1 MVIPLPNRQINRE
14 AHKLSLCKIAA
25 LYQRI
30 SLLRYPKTTF
40 PHLPSQGAVRAS
52 VKMNLCLRSMHS
64 IYVPLHFGGS
74 SFLTDPS
81 LATLPLHAS
90 TSASH
95 SVRKSPLHSLSTRF
109 LSYPHSSST
118 VTPCACLPRYNL
130 DFHCLSYFKNS
141 KFKIQI
147 QFFP

>member
-30 SLLRYPKTTF
+30 SLLRYPKTSF
-40 PHLPSQGAVRAS
+40 PHHPSQGAVRAS
-52 VKMNLCLRSMHS
+52 VKMNLCLQSMHS
-64 IYVPLHFGGS
+64 ISVPLHFGGS

-81 LATLPLHAS
+81 LATLSLHAS

-118 VTPCACLPRYNL
+118 VTLCACLPRYNL
-130 DFHCLSYFKNS
+130 DFHCLSYFKN
-141 KFKIQI
+141 
-147 QFFP
+147 

>member
-1 MVIPLPNRQINRE
+1 MVIPLPNWQINRE

-40 PHLPSQGAVRAS
+40 PHLPNQGAVRAS

-64 IYVPLHFGGS
+64 ISVPLHFGGS
-74 SFLTDPS
+74 SYLTDPS
-81 LATLPLHAS
+81 LATLSLHAS

-95 SVRKSPLHSLSTRF
+95 SVRKSPLHSLSTRSF
-109 LSYPHSSST
+109 SYPHSSFT
-118 VTPCACLPRYNL
+118 VTPCACSPRLNFQFDY
-130 DFHCLSYFKNS
+130 FSYFNNL
-141 KFKIQI
+141 KIQK

>member
-25 LYQRI
+25 QNQRI
-30 SLLRYPKTTF
+30 SLLRYPKTSF
-40 PHLPSQGAVRAS
+40 PHHPSQGAVRAS
-52 VKMNLCLRSMHS
+52 EKMNLCLRSMHS
-64 IYVPLHFGGS
+64 IYVPLHFGDS

-81 LATLPLHAS
+81 LATLTLHAS

-109 LSYPHSSST
+109 FSYPHH
-118 VTPCACLPRYNL
+118 LP
-130 DFHCLSYFKNS
+130 LSL
-141 KFKIQI
+141 
-147 QFFP
+147 PARVHPV